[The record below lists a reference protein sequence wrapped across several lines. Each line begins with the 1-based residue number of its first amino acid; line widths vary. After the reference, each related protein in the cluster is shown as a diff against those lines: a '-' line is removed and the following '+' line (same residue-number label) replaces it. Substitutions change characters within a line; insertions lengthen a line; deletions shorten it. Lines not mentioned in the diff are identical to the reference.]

1 MTQLRSKIVS
11 RQSLNALAVNLG
23 LDVHVISNGG
33 TGITQKHIYG
43 DAFEAMMGAVYLDQG
58 YEFVNRLLINNI
70 YFRFLNLGE
79 RFQEPPD
86 RVEPEEPPPGRV
98 PHGARQGIRFEPS
111 GFLLHGAGRRHGG
124 RPRSRGFEEG
134 GRTACG
140 VLRVAVHER
149 RAVRFAAGQGR
160 PSGRYPFRK
169 RVLEG
174 GGNPLHFRSCSAP
187 ARQMGIRTRFQ
198 TPSAGGCTGLPG

>member
-1 MTQLRSKIVS
+1 M
-11 RQSLNALAVNLG
+11 N
-23 LDVHVISNGG
+23 
-33 TGITQKHIYG
+33 
-43 DAFEAMMGAVYLDQG
+43 E
-58 YEFVNRLLINNI
+58 LINKDNEWI
-70 YFRFLNLGE
+70 IHFMGSLDRMLDNVEHLTASYRPTLNGE
-79 RFQEPPD
+79 LFQEPPD

-160 PSGRYPFRK
+160 PSGRHPFRK